1 MKDKKVK
8 KQVKVASA
16 LDEQTFGY
24 FKRVEDVINEDD
36 FDDEESRKLFIENV
50 FTQVENNEIK
60 LFCDLIV
67 SRTME
72 KLIVYLTDVQIRKVM
87 QNVENHFCKIA
98 MDKFG
103 SHVLQTLVCVIPKAV
118 RSERSKVRE
127 IDHEVEDLKSAEE
140 LFLNLCD
147 SLKENL
153 SELVSHIYGSHV
165 LRTAI
170 EVLGGVKVADNVV
183 RSRAS
188 RLSRERSNQSD
199 EKKQFIKL
207 SQVGNAF
214 GGNTIKPMETVA
226 VPESF
231 PPILKKL
238 TKVIMKMELQKL
250 SLHPV
255 SNPLLQT
262 LLLVLHKKDQSL
274 CMKLCKAVMSQIDMF
289 SNKKGKIKGPR
300 QSKELDG
307 VDEGLKE
314 QESSYRVPVLL
325 SNEISSHLIE
335 KILHVLK
342 PELWQEIYN
351 SYFSDHLVQLSSHPI
366 ANFIVQHLMTST
378 TEKSQAEQM
387 ISELLPYLED
397 LLALGHMGVVVRMA
411 EVAVRFVIKQKKMLK
426 ALLRAFHCEGKVE
439 RSSAVVLIS
448 SLTTYEIFFGTKPES
463 EEKEKDNEEKNDSV
477 EATPTT
483 AKLKSINFHG
493 ALLLKTL
500 FDFEDPSKLV
510 KSLLTLSLEELVTLA
525 NDPMGSYAIEAFLK
539 SRSVPSEKKH
549 MLIENLKGT
558 IAKLACEKQG
568 SHVVETCWRQAEVK
582 HKEAIT
588 QELALSEQQLTSNFY
603 GRIVL
608 KNCGV
613 EHFKRKDKTWYEK
626 EQKAARKRKLLEEI
640 LEEREDSAKQN
651 KKAKLKDDQKFTKL
665 APEMAALG
673 FTASGK
679 HAANSEGESDSDGA
693 SESVDAL
700 FEKKKKH
707 SGYRKS
713 ETKKSK
719 CNDSSEKDN
728 TAELDFITDAIKATK
743 AEKKSKKQQKK
754 KKQT

>member
-1 MKDKKVK
+1 MKDKKAK

-36 FDDEESRKLFIENV
+36 FDDEESRKLFVENV
-50 FTQVENNEIK
+50 FTQVENNEVK
-60 LFCDLIV
+60 LFCDMIV

-72 KLIVYLTDVQIRKVM
+72 KLIVYLSDTQVRKVM
-87 QNVENHFCKIA
+87 QNIEEHFHKIA

-103 SHVLQTLVCVIPKAV
+103 SHVLQSLICVIPKAI

-127 IDHEVEDLKSAEE
+127 IEQQAKDLKSAEE
-140 LFLNLCD
+140 LFLSLCD
-147 SLKENL
+147 CLKENL
-153 SELVSHIYGSHV
+153 SELVNHIYGSHV
-165 LRTAI
+165 VRTAF

-188 RLSRERSNQSD
+188 RQSRERSNQSE

-214 GGNTIKPMETVA
+214 GTNAIKPMETVA

-231 PPILKKL
+231 PPVLKQH
-238 TKVIMKMELQKL
+238 TKAIMKMELQKL
-250 SLHPV
+250 VLHPV

-274 CMKLCKAVMSQIDMF
+274 CMKLCKAVMSKIDMF
-289 SNKKGKIKGPR
+289 SNKKGRIKGPR
-300 QSKELDG
+300 ESKEGDG
-307 VDEGLKE
+307 DQGANE
-314 QESSYRVPVLL
+314 QESNYRVPVLL

-335 KILHVLK
+335 KILHVVT
-342 PELWQEIYN
+342 PELWQEIFD
-351 SYFSDHLVQLSSHPI
+351 SYFKEHLVQLSSHPI
-366 ANFIVQHLMTST
+366 ANFIVQHLMAST
-378 TEKSQAEQM
+378 TDKSQAKQM
-387 ISELLPYLED
+387 IAELLPYLED

-426 ALLRAFHCEGKVE
+426 SLLQAFHCEGQDE
-439 RSSAVVLIS
+439 QSSAVILIS
-448 SLTTYEIFFGTKPES
+448 SLTTYEIFYGTKS
-463 EEKEKDNEEKNDSV
+463 DEKEKDREENSTSV
-477 EATPTT
+477 EESPAP

-500 FDFEDPSKLV
+500 FDFQDPSKLV
-510 KSLLTLSLEELVTLA
+510 KSVLSLSLEEVMTLA

-549 MLIENLKGT
+549 MLIDNLKGT
-558 IAKLACEKQG
+558 FSKLACEKQG

-582 HKEAIT
+582 YKEAIT
-588 QELALSEQQLTSNFY
+588 QELAVSEQQLNGNFY

-613 EHFKRKDKTWYEK
+613 EHFKRKDKTWHEK
-626 EQKAARKRKLLEEI
+626 EQKAARKRKMLDEI
-640 LEEREDSAKQN
+640 LEEREDSGKHN
-651 KKAKLKDDQKFTKL
+651 KKAKLKEDGKFTKL

-679 HAANSEGESDSDGA
+679 HAADSEEESDIDDV
-693 SESVDAL
+693 ELVDAS
-700 FEKKKKH
+700 FENQMGKEH
-707 SGYRKS
+707 TGD
-713 ETKKSK
+713 KKSK
-719 CNDSSEKDN
+719 TKKDQRKN
-728 TAELDFITDAIKATK
+728 SNERDNLADLEFINSAIKATK
-743 AEKKSKKQQKK
+743 AVKKSKTKKSKK
-754 KKQT
+754 